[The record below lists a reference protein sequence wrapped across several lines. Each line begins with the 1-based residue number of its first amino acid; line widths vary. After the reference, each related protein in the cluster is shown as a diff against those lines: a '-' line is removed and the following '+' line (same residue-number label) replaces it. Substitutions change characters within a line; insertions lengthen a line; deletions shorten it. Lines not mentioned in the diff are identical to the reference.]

1 MKKYYTPEI
10 ELEIISTSDICT
22 ASGGDL
28 TAVFTSSGESPKIS
42 WIDGPWE

>member
-22 ASGGDL
+22 LSTL
-28 TAVFTSSGESPKIS
+28 TLSDNTDNVTEIS
-42 WIDGPWE
+42 WNDTTGLWK

>member
-22 ASGGDL
+22 
-28 TAVFTSSGESPKIS
+28 TSNLSNVYAASGESPKIS

>member
-22 ASGGDL
+22 ISTLSLDAE
-28 TAVFTSSGESPKIS
+28 VGESPMIS
-42 WIDGPWE
+42 WNSDLWK